1 MLRTLSFRGFRNLI
15 DGAWAPGPGRHLLVG
30 DNGSGKTSLL
40 EAVYTLATTRSFRT
54 AQLADCVRHGES
66 AFHLAGETAGDGAA
80 RLEVGWAAAGLFRAV
95 DGRAPALA
103 EHLAA
108 LPVLAWTAADGELLT
123 GGPELRRRF
132 LDRGLVASRPA
143 ALGALQRYR
152 RALFQKR
159 TLLVRRASGLE
170 AWNALLAEAAAEV
183 AALRAAY
190 VAALARAF
198 ARLVERTALPFAD
211 LTLAYQPSPREAL
224 AGKEAILGR
233 LESVRAAEERRR
245 LPLLGPHRDE
255 LELRWRG
262 RELRRT
268 ASAGERKSLGLALVA
283 AQALVLE
290 ETRRAS
296 PVLLLDDADTEL
308 DRGALAR
315 VWRAFDGAAQLFA
328 TSNRGEVWEEV
339 ALDRQWRVDSGAL
352 AAR

>member
-1 MLRTLSFRGFRNLI
+1 MLHSLAFRGFRNLV

-40 EAVYTLATTRSFRT
+40 EAVYVLATTRSFRT

-66 AFHLAGETAGDGAA
+66 GFHLAGETAGDGA

-95 DGRAPALA
+95 DGRAPTLA

-143 ALGALQRYR
+143 ALGALQRSR

-183 AALRAAY
+183 AALRAAH
-190 VAALARAF
+190 VGALARAF
-198 ARLVERTALPFAD
+198 ARLVERTALPFTD
-211 LTLAYQPSPREAL
+211 LTIVYQPSPREAL
-224 AGKEAILGR
+224 AGKEAILAR
-233 LESVRAAEERRR
+233 FESVRAAEERRR
-245 LPLLGPHRDE
+245 VPLLGPHRDE

-339 ALDRQWRVDSGAL
+339 ALERQWRVDGGLL

>member
-1 MLRTLSFRGFRNLI
+1 MLQTLAFRGFRNLI
-15 DGAWAPGPGRHLLVG
+15 DSSWAPGPGRHLLVG

-40 EAVYTLATTRSFRT
+40 EAVYAVATTRSFRT
-54 AQLADCVRHGES
+54 AQLSDCARHGEG
-66 AFHLAGETAGDGAA
+66 AFHLAGETAGAEPA
-80 RLEVGWAAAGLFRAV
+80 RLEVGWAPQGIFRAV
-95 DGRAPALA
+95 NGRTPALA
-103 EHLAA
+103 EHLAV

-159 TLLVRRASGLE
+159 TVLVRRERGLE
-170 AWNALLAEAAAEV
+170 AWNDLLAEAAAEV
-183 AALRAAY
+183 AALRAAG
-190 VAALARAF
+190 VAALSRSF
-198 ARLVERTALPFAD
+198 TRLVERAALPFAD
-211 LTLAYQPSPREAL
+211 LTIGYLPSPREAL
-224 AGKEAILGR
+224 AGGETILRR
-233 LESVRAAEERRR
+233 LEAVRGAEERRR

-283 AQALVLE
+283 AQAQVLE
-290 ETRRAS
+290 ETRRAP
-296 PVLLLDDADTEL
+296 PVLLLDDADAEL

-315 VWRAFDGAAQLFA
+315 IWKAFDGAPQLVA
-328 TSNRGEVWEEV
+328 SSNRAEVWDGLD
-339 ALDRQWRVDSGAL
+339 LDRRSRLAGGAIAPL
-352 AAR
+352 